1 MNILVVDDSRAIYAM
16 VSQMLESGGHKSVW
30 AEDGLKAI
38 EVLNKNDVKIDVILL
53 DWNMPN
59 MNGPEF
65 LEANIRDKFTT
76 APIVMMTTENSPD
89 YIKKALSLNAAEY
102 IMKPF
107 TSDILFN
114 KLSLI
119 EMMI

>member
-16 VSQMLESGGHKSVW
+16 VSQMLETGGHKSVW

-38 EVLNKNDVKIDVILL
+38 EVLKNPALKIDVILL

-65 LEANIRDKFTT
+65 LEANLKDKFTL
-76 APIVMMTTENSPD
+76 APIVMMTTENSPE

>member
-16 VSQMLESGGHKSVW
+16 VSQMLIAGGHTAMW
-30 AEDGLKAI
+30 AQDGKIAVDILKAGQS
-38 EVLNKNDVKIDVILL
+38 KIDIILL

-65 LEANIRDKFTT
+65 LEANMKEKFTT
-76 APIVMMTTENSPD
+76 APIIMMTTENSPD
-89 YIKKALSLNAAEY
+89 HIKKALSLNAAEY

-114 KLSLI
+114 KISLI

>member
-16 VSQMLESGGHKSVW
+16 VSQMLTAQGHTAVW
-30 AEDGLKAI
+30 AQDGKIAVDLLKSKSSKVDI
-38 EVLNKNDVKIDVILL
+38 ILL

-65 LEANIRDKFTT
+65 LEANIKEKFTT
-76 APIVMMTTENSPD
+76 APIIMMTTENSPEH
-89 YIKKALSLNAAEY
+89 IKKALSLNAAEY

-114 KLSLI
+114 KISLI